1 MVGSVSDVST
11 VFGNRSNSS
20 NGSQAET
27 DNRDE
32 ANDELLWLSVC
43 LLFVLLKAPKSPLEG
58 ARAPAPSPGLFV
70 D

>member
-20 NGSQAET
+20 NGSQVET

-32 ANDELLWLSVC
+32 AEDELLWLSVC
-43 LLFVLLKAPKSPLEG
+43 LLFVCFTQST
-58 ARAPAPSPGLFV
+58 
-70 D
+70 